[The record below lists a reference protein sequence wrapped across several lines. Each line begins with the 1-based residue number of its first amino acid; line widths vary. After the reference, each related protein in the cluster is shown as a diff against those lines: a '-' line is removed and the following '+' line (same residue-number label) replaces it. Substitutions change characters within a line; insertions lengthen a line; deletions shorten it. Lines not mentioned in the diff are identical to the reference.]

1 MVDVIVLRDPT
12 EKIMSGFAESINLL
26 RMVVIRV
33 VAGIQYHLVGVL
45 WECGCVHRP
54 QDCSIGLAVDGDLLL
69 PHRLANLIPVTS
81 SVFRGQ
87 RRRVA
92 WHFRVTRILDQSA
105 ITLDLVD
112 GTSVDLLAFQFGGS
126 LQPARLHAHNVPFFP
141 YLFRPLGGK
150 VRKVFSGG
158 ELVIHR
164 RARPTGVNKQHTSAF
179 FWFGGCGLDKA
190 NADFLAIRV
199 GVVHGN
205 VHPSAT
211 CARLVDVFWAVFLR
225 NRWPF
230 YRFGLRRNGYSS
242 HGGKTR

>member
-1 MVDVIVLRDPT
+1 MLGIVTTRVIT
-12 EKIMSGFAESINLL
+12 
-26 RMVVIRV
+26 
-33 VAGIQYHLVGVL
+33 GIQHYLVGVL

-92 WHFRVTRILDQSA
+92 RHFCVTRILDQSA

-112 GTSVDLLAFQFGGS
+112 GTSVDFLAFQLGGS

-141 YLFRPLGGK
+141 YLFRPFGGK

-158 ELVIHR
+158 ELVVHR
-164 RARPTGVNKQHTSAF
+164 RTRPAGVNEQHSPALF
-179 FWFGGCGLDKA
+179 RLGGCGLDKA

-199 GVVHGN
+199 GVVHGDL
-205 VHPSAT
+205 HPATT
-211 CARLVDVFWAVFLR
+211 CARLVDVFWAVFLSDR
-225 NRWPF
+225 RPF
-230 YRFGLRRNGYSS
+230 HQPSRFGLRRNGYSS
-242 HGGKTR
+242 HGGKAR